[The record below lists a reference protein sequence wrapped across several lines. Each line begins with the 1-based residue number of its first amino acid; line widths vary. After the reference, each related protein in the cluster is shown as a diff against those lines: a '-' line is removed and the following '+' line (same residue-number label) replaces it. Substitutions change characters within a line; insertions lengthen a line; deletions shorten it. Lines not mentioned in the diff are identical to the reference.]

1 MAIPMK
7 GQYEQQCNAA
17 ALKTMGVPVIKT
29 LKKKNL
35 DKIQAWVD
43 GKQFI
48 AVNYSNSTERII
60 NMIMKKHAVTATKKN
75 VELGETIPSVKKL
88 KDKSLGKIL
97 NQIAE

>member
-1 MAIPMK
+1 
-7 GQYEQQCNAA
+7 
-17 ALKTMGVPVIKT
+17 
-29 LKKKNL
+29 LKKKHL

-60 NMIMKKHAVTATKKN
+60 NMIIKKHAVTAAKKP
-75 VELGETIPSVKKL
+75 VELGKAIHSVKRL

-97 NQIAE
+97 NQIGE